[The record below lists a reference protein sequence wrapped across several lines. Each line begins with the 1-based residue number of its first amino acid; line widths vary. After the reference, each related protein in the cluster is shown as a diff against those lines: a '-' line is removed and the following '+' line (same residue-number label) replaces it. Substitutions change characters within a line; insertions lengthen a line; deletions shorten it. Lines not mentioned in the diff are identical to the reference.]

1 MLSLAKM
8 TDLPNISGPKPG
20 GPNTSGR
27 PPLFDFAATL
37 RARRRAKFLAGER
50 FLDQAAAEGI
60 ADRLQA
66 VTRKFERGLWIGD
79 AVPEQIAG
87 FAQNWRC
94 ADFDAREILTVDAP
108 PFDLAVSLFSLQAI
122 NDLPGALV
130 QIRRNLKPDGLFL
143 AVLLGGA
150 TLSELRAAFAHAE
163 VATRGGV
170 SPRVAPFAD
179 VRDLGGLLQRGGFAL
194 PVADVERL
202 TVRYRDFSGLVRDLR
217 AHGLTNN
224 LSERSKHPLRRDTLA
239 ALLAYYANHHA
250 EDGKLLAR
258 FETLYLTGWAPH
270 ESQQTPLKP
279 GSAKA
284 RLAEAL
290 GTDEQTLKR

>member
-1 MLSLAKM
+1 MS
-8 TDLPNISGPKPG
+8 DLPNR
-20 GPNTSGR
+20 R
-27 PPLFDFAATL
+27 PPLFDFSASL
-37 RARRRAKFLAGER
+37 RARARAKRLGGDR
-50 FLDQAAAEGI
+50 FLYHAAADGL

-79 AVPEQIAG
+79 AVPAEIAG
-87 FAQNWRC
+87 FAQNWIC
-94 ADFDAREILTVDAP
+94 ADFDTKEILNASDSFDP
-108 PFDLAVSLFSLQAI
+108 GSFDQGPFDLAVSLFSLQAI
-122 NDLPGALV
+122 NDLPGALI
-130 QIRRNLKPDGLFL
+130 QIRRRLKPDGLFL
-143 AVLLGGA
+143 GALLGGA

-163 VATRGGV
+163 IATRGGI

-202 TVRYRDFSGLVRDLR
+202 TVRYRDFSGLARDLR
-217 AHGLTNN
+217 AHGLTNI
-224 LSERSKHPLRRDTLA
+224 LSERSKRPLRRDTLA
-239 ALLAYYANHHA
+239 ALLAHYAGQYA

-270 ESQQTPLKP
+270 ESQQAPLKP

-284 RLAEAL
+284 RLADVL
-290 GTDEQTLKR
+290 GTDEHSLKER